1 MGNNPKI
8 NNMLIPNVSKL
19 PGQKKV
25 DVSNKIGG
33 SANPGEFQDLL
44 NEKLQ
49 SEKSA
54 PAALSE
60 FQNSQVS
67 NENIQLS
74 THAAKRLKERNIEID
89 SAEFFKLKGAIET
102 LKTKGG
108 RDSLVITP
116 KAAYIIDVNKNT
128 IVTAVDKEN
137 MSENVFTK
145 IDSTMIL
152 N

>member
-1 MGNNPKI
+1 
-8 NNMLIPNVSKL
+8 MLIPNVSKL

-25 DVSNKIGG
+25 DVSNKIGN
-33 SANPGEFQDLL
+33 SSNPGEFQDLL

-49 SEKSA
+49 SDKAA
-54 PAALSE
+54 PALSE
-60 FQNSQVS
+60 FQNPQVS
-67 NENIQLS
+67 SENIQLS
-74 THAAKRLKERNIEID
+74 THAAKRLRERNIEID

-116 KAAYIIDVNKNT
+116 KAAYIIDVDKNT

>member
-25 DVSNKIGG
+25 DVSNKIGN
-33 SANPGEFQDLL
+33 SSNPGEFQDLL

-49 SEKSA
+49 SDKAA
-54 PAALSE
+54 PALSE
-60 FQNSQVS
+60 FQNPQVS
-67 NENIQLS
+67 SENIQLS
-74 THAAKRLKERNIEID
+74 THAAKRLRERNIEID

-116 KAAYIIDVNKNT
+116 KAAYIIDVDKNT

>member
-19 PGQKKV
+19 PTHQKV
-25 DVSNKIGG
+25 DVSNKIGN
-33 SANPGEFQDLL
+33 SSNPGEFQDLL

-49 SEKSA
+49 SDKAA
-54 PAALSE
+54 PALSE
-60 FQNSQVS
+60 FQNPQVS
-67 NENIQLS
+67 SENIQLS
-74 THAAKRLKERNIEID
+74 THAAKRLRERNIEID

-116 KAAYIIDVNKNT
+116 KAAYIIDVDKNT